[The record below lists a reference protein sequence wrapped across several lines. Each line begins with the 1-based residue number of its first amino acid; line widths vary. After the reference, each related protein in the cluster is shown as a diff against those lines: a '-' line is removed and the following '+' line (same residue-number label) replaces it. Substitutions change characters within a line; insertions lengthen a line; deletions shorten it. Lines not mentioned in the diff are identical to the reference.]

1 MYVLLLQPEL
11 LILALISHSK
21 QKYIYASVYAGML
34 QKWMQKV
41 KETAEEF
48 KGFRRG
54 LTEMEMV
61 N

>member
-1 MYVLLLQPEL
+1 MYVLLFQSEL

-21 QKYIYASVYAGML
+21 QKYIYVSVCAHML

-41 KETAEEF
+41 KDTAEEF
-48 KGFRRG
+48 KGFKCG